1 MFIRRCWYVAAWSDE
16 LPAGALIART
26 IANEPLVLYRDREG
40 KTVVF
45 EDRCCHRLAP
55 LSKGRLE
62 GDDLRCM
69 YHGLKF
75 NPEGVCIEVPGQSL
89 IPPKARVRR
98 FPAVEKHSWIWIWLG
113 EPALADEALIPPAVG
128 VEDARWNLRHG
139 QMDYDANYQ
148 LINDNLT
155 DFSHLSYVH
164 ANSFGTSE
172 EFARTRPAVTRLP
185 RGIRV
190 QRWVTQPLNEHADSA
205 MTERA
210 GGRNEQWQSYDFLA
224 PGVLLMYSAFYPPGT
239 AEKLNRR
246 EPGPEDGEPVM
257 ENFTSQAVTPMT
269 ARTSRYFYSW
279 GPRAGADTDETADM
293 MIAVAQ
299 KAFAEDKEMIEAQQ
313 RIMDCDPTRRELL
326 LSADLGPVQMR
337 RAIDELIAAEPGDP
351 PRANVNASER

>member
-1 MFIRRCWYVAAWSDE
+1 M
-16 LPAGALIART
+16 

-40 KTVVF
+40 QLVVL

-75 NPEGVCIEVPGQSL
+75 NREGICIEVPGQSL
-89 IPPKARVRR
+89 IPPKARVRC
-98 FPAVEKHSWIWIWLG
+98 FPAVEKHGWIWIWMG

-128 VEDARWNLRHG
+128 SDDARWTLRHG

-148 LINDNLT
+148 LVNDNLT

-164 ANSFGTSE
+164 AKSFGTSE
-172 EFARTRPAVTRLP
+172 EFARTRPSVTRIP

-190 QRWVTQPLNEHADSA
+190 QRWVTEPLNEHAEALLTD
-205 MTERA
+205 RL
-210 GGRNEQWQSYDFLA
+210 GLHNDEQWQSYDFLA

-239 AEKLNRR
+239 AQRLNRG
-246 EPGPEDGEPVM
+246 EPGADDGEPISA
-257 ENFTSQAVTPMT
+257 NFTSQAVTPMT
-269 ARTSRYFYSW
+269 PRTCRYFYSW
-279 GPRAGADTDETADM
+279 GPRAGAGADETADL
-293 MIAVAQ
+293 MIAVAR

-313 RIMDCDPTRRELL
+313 KVMDHDPTRRELP
-326 LSADLGPVQMR
+326 LSADLGPTRMR
-337 RAIDELIAAEPGDP
+337 RVIDELIEAEQSEP
-351 PRANVNASER
+351 PHASADTAGR